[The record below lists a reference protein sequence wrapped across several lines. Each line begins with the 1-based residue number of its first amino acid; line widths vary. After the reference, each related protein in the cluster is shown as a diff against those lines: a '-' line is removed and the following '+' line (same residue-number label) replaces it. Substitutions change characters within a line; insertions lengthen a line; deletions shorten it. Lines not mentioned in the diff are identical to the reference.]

1 MLLGSVMVVVVTMLF
16 WSGVVVASSVSLGS
30 VMVVVVTMLFWSVVV
45 VIAAALL
52 GP

>member
-1 MLLGSVMVVVVTMLF
+1 MVVVVTMLF
-16 WSGVVVASSVSLGS
+16 WSVLVIGAELLVS
-30 VMVVVVTMLFWSVVV
+30 VMMVLDTMLFWSVVV